1 MTEKIE
7 RQHGM
12 VTPNIILSFFF
23 LAECTSVCVC
33 VCVCAYGSAYTSI
46 VLGLTEVNT
55 ANAQTIT
62 DDPHT
67 LRRRALTAHSCS
79 KPRAL

>member
-1 MTEKIE
+1 MCGGGGGWLTWPSTKPRRRKRMTEKIE

-33 VCVCAYGSAYTSI
+33 VCVCVRTV
-46 VLGLTEVNT
+46 VLI
-55 ANAQTIT
+55 Q
-62 DDPHT
+62 
-67 LRRRALTAHSCS
+67 ALCWD
-79 KPRAL
+79 